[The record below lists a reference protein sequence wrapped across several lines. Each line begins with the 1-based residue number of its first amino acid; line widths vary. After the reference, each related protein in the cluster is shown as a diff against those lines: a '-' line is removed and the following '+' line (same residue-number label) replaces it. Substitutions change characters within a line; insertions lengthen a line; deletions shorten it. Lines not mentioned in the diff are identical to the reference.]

1 MFTVR
6 PILMHEI
13 HVFAAVT
20 TPTHR
25 QSSIIEY
32 LQQMFT
38 KGAMRPEWC
47 FLLEREGEGIGRVA
61 FWTLPGKNR
70 PSDIVLL
77 ELPWGDENC
86 SELAEI
92 LWQHLMVTC
101 QQAGVDQL
109 GYVLDS
115 PAMAPQWQ
123 DHGEQRQKILNKL
136 GFQLQRETSRFEWKT
151 DPSVT
156 PLPSVLA
163 SMDERI
169 IYRSLSEVGETAFID
184 AIMRGSA
191 STLDRLI
198 AQERAEHGPLSQ
210 AQEIYQDLQ
219 SMSYEPDWWELA
231 YTPDDQLMGFIIPAK
246 GPTFATIGYIGVLP
260 EYRGRG
266 YVDLLLNRGLS
277 TLVQAGETFIRTD
290 TDIRNQPMANSF
302 LRAGFHLF
310 AQRSEYR
317 FSNFG

>member
-6 PILMHEI
+6 PIFMHEI
-13 HVFAAVT
+13 HTFAAVST
-20 TPTHR
+20 STHR
-25 QSSIIEY
+25 QPSILEY

-47 FLLEREGEGIGRVA
+47 FILEREGEGIGRVA
-61 FWTLPGKNR
+61 FWTLPGKNI

-77 ELPWGDENC
+77 DLPWEDAHC
-86 SELAEI
+86 PELAEL
-92 LWQHLMVTC
+92 LWEHLLVICRQM
-101 QQAGVDQL
+101 GVDQL

-115 PAMAPQWQ
+115 PVMAPQWQ

-151 DPSVT
+151 EPVV
-156 PLPSVLA
+156 PLLTNVLPGT
-163 SMDERI
+163 DERI
-169 IYRSLSEVGETAFID
+169 IYGSLPEVGEPAFIE

-191 STLDRLI
+191 STLDRQI

-231 YTPDDQLMGFIIPAK
+231 FTPEGQLIGFIIPTK
-246 GPTFATIGYIGVLP
+246 SPTFATIGYIGVLP

-266 YVDLLLNRGLS
+266 YVDLLLRRGVS
-277 TLVQAGETFIRTD
+277 TLVQAGETFIRAD